1 MSISKYFY
9 MTTNYGVTYR
19 YTAQQVAEDYA
30 STAFQWQ
37 DEDDRPATKEELYQ
51 KIICDEDFLSE
62 WFYDCMSGDI
72 PMAEDIAERVGVDK
86 EVYDYFIKYVIRAHG
101 YAV

>member
-19 YTAQQVAEDYA
+19 YTAHQVAEDYA

-37 DEDDRPATKEELYQ
+37 DEEDRPATKEELYQ
-51 KIICDEDFLSE
+51 KIICDEVFLSE
-62 WFYDCMSGDI
+62 WFYDYINGDI
-72 PMAEDIAERVGVDK
+72 PMAEDIAERVSVDQ
-86 EVYDYFIKYVIRAHG
+86 EVYDYFIKYVIRSHG